1 MRLRVFFAGDGDCLL
16 LTTGDGRHVLVD
28 GGRTAPF
35 RANARPVLADLAT
48 AGEQVDLLVVSHID
62 ADHIAGVISLLKE
75 VAAWEVH
82 DYQVGEGGNPTH
94 PEPATPRPP
103 RVVGLWH
110 NAWRAQLGDLE
121 GPVAALA
128 SYTAEA
134 LSLASGEVDD
144 ETGAAR
150 LALDSLSGLAESIN
164 DGVTLLR
171 LADDETP
178 VARNAAFGHG
188 LVLLQSPVHVEQVGS
203 ATLQVLGP
211 AEIHLKK
218 LREEWRAWI
227 ARQPASARN
236 AGTRPG
242 AAAGAG
248 GGGVGPGTSASSLP
262 MSPPQAR
269 DLVRD
274 VARAAEAAAAA
285 APPAPVGPG
294 AASPQDP
301 TGPPALIE
309 HLSPTGV
316 TAPNCASIILLAEDA
331 GRTALLSG
339 DAAEDEIL
347 EGLTAAGH
355 LTDGKPFW
363 CNLVKVQHH
372 GSEYNLSTSF
382 ASKVLA
388 EHYVFCADGAHGNP
402 NPSVVR
408 TLLETRAEADPRP
421 FTVWFNCSEQRTV
434 PPRRKAMRAALDE
447 ARRLE
452 ARHTGQVTVR
462 VLPDDQPFLEIE
474 V

>member
-16 LTTGDGRHVLVD
+16 LTTGEGRHVLVD
-28 GGRTAPF
+28 GGRTVPF
-35 RANARPVLADLAT
+35 RENARPVLADLAS

-94 PEPATPRPP
+94 PAPPTPRPP
-103 RVVGLWH
+103 KVVGLWH

-128 SYTAEA
+128 AHTAEA
-134 LSLASGEVDD
+134 LSLASGEADD
-144 ETGAAR
+144 ATGAAR
-150 LALDSLSGLAESIN
+150 LALDSLSGLAESIA

-178 VARNAAFGHG
+178 VARNAAFDHG
-188 LVLLQSPVHVEQVGS
+188 LVLLRSPVHVEQVGS
-203 ATLQVLGP
+203 MALQVLGP
-211 AEIHLKK
+211 AEVHLKK

-236 AGTRPG
+236 AGARPG
-242 AAAGAG
+242 AAGGAAG
-248 GGGVGPGTSASSLP
+248 GGAGPGTATSSLP

-269 DLVRD
+269 DLVRE

-285 APPAPVGPG
+285 APPAP
-294 AASPQDP
+294 AAPAAEPHDA
-301 TGPPALIE
+301 GPPALIE

-316 TAPNCASIILLAEDA
+316 TAPNCASIILLAEEA

-355 LTDGKPFW
+355 LTQDTPFW
-363 CNLVKVQHH
+363 CTLVKVQHH

-382 ASKVLA
+382 ASRVLA

-421 FTVWFNCSEQRTV
+421 FTVWFTCSEQRTV

-462 VLPDDQPFLEIE
+462 VLPDDQPFLDIE